1 MILKVLRKQIAEA
14 RFHNYDN
21 EMNTTTTAGINVHK
35 STTRDYSVMRSL
47 LHSNSPNVFKNPINE
62 ERRYEGEKFASFYF
76 FHYDN
81 EISLF

>member
-1 MILKVLRKQIAEA
+1 
-14 RFHNYDN
+14 
-21 EMNTTTTAGINVHK
+21 VHK